1 MASRETDTGTDIN
14 PDNHS
19 IFKNCYICIFY
30 ILQLQSSTL
39 RRTSENVSQNRYD
52 PSGNRSFRGRNSHFP
67 GRDTAVDSNHIIKGL
82 LKLSL
87 QNKYTA

>member
-1 MASRETDTGTDIN
+1 MICEMASRETDTGTDTN

-39 RRTSENVSQNRYD
+39 RRTSENVSQNRLI
-52 PSGNRSFRGRNSHFP
+52 PVGIGALE
-67 GRDTAVDSNHIIKGL
+67 AVIPI
-82 LKLSL
+82 SL
-87 QNKYTA
+87 GETLQ